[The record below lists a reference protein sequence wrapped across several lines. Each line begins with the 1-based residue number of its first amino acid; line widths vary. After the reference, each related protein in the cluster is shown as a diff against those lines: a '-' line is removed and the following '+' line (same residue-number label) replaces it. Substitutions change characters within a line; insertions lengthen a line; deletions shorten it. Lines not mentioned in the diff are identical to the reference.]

1 MSDKVILLVEDNA
14 SDVDLTRRALEKRR
28 IGNELVVVGDGQ
40 EALDYLFAE
49 GAYAHRDP
57 TDLPTVVLLDINLP
71 KVDGLSVLRR
81 IREHALTALLPVI
94 MLTTSQEEQDLLT
107 SYRLHANSYIRKP
120 VDFLQFVDA
129 VGQLGMYWLVLN
141 EQAPAGR

>member
-1 MSDKVILLVEDNA
+1 MSDKAILLVEDNV

-28 IGNELVVVGDGQ
+28 IANELVVVGDGQ

-49 GAYAHRDP
+49 GKYAHRDA
-57 TDLPTVVLLDINLP
+57 TRLPAVVLLDINLP
-71 KVDGLSVLRR
+71 KVDGHEVLRR
-81 IREHALTALLPVI
+81 IRAHPLTALLPVI

-120 VDFLQFVDA
+120 VDFLQFVEA
-129 VGQLGMYWLVLN
+129 VGQLGLYWLVLN
-141 EQAPAGR
+141 QQAPASR

>member
-1 MSDKVILLVEDNA
+1 MRDKAILLVEDNS

-28 IGNELVVVGDGQ
+28 IGNDLVVVEDGQ
-40 EALDYLFAE
+40 EALDYLFAQ
-49 GAYAHRDP
+49 GPYAHRDP
-57 TDLPTVVLLDINLP
+57 TDLPSVVLLDINLP

-81 IREHALTALLPVI
+81 IRENALTALLPVI
-94 MLTTSQEEQDLLT
+94 MLTTSQEEQDLLA

-141 EQAPAGR
+141 ESAPAAR

>member
-1 MSDKVILLVEDNA
+1 VRNKVILLVEDNS
-14 SDVDLTRRALEKRR
+14 SDVALTRRALERRR
-28 IGNELVVVGDGQ
+28 IGNELVVVEDGQ

-57 TDLPTVVLLDINLP
+57 TNLPTVVLLDINLP

-107 SYRLHANSYIRKP
+107 SYQLHANSYIRKP

-141 EQAPAGR
+141 QQAPAVR

>member
-1 MSDKVILLVEDNA
+1 MNDKVILLVEDNT

-28 IGNELVVVGDGQ
+28 IGNDLVVVGDGQ

-57 TDLPTVVLLDINLP
+57 AALPAVVLLDINLP

-81 IREHALTALLPVI
+81 IREHTLTALLPVI

-141 EQAPAGR
+141 ETAPALR

>member
-1 MSDKVILLVEDNA
+1 VSDKVILLVEDNA

-40 EALDYLFAE
+40 EALDYLFAQ

-57 TDLPTVVLLDINLP
+57 TVLPTVVLLDINLP
-71 KVDGLSVLRR
+71 KIDGLSVLRR
-81 IREHALTALLPVI
+81 IRAHARTALLPVI
-94 MLTTSQEEQDLLT
+94 MLTTSQEEQDLLS

-141 EQAPAGR
+141 EQAPAAR

>member
-1 MSDKVILLVEDNA
+1 VSDKVILLVEDNT

-28 IGNELVVVGDGQ
+28 IGNDLVVVGDGQ

-57 TDLPTVVLLDINLP
+57 TALPAVVLLDINLP

-81 IREHALTALLPVI
+81 IREHSLTALLPVI

-120 VDFLQFVDA
+120 VDFLEFVDA

-141 EQAPAGR
+141 ETAPALR